1 MDYHAMSEESA
12 SSSESPS
19 FNSETQST
27 PPTSAA
33 PKPSEE
39 EQDISQASQSEDTE
53 HTAVSEASP
62 PAVLVTGV
70 RTSASLKKPAGKIN
84 CFLEFVLLNS
94 LWLEQ

>member
-19 FNSETQST
+19 FHSETQSP
-27 PPTSAA
+27 PPTSA

-39 EQDISQASQSEDTE
+39 ERDISRASQSEDTE

-84 CFLEFVLLNS
+84 CFLEFLLLNN

>member
-1 MDYHAMSEESA
+1 MSEESA

-19 FNSETQST
+19 FNSETRS

-39 EQDISQASQSEDTE
+39 ERDISRASQSEDTD

-84 CFLEFVLLNS
+84 C
-94 LWLEQ
+94 

>member
-1 MDYHAMSEESA
+1 MSEESA

-19 FNSETQST
+19 FNSETQSP
-27 PPTSAA
+27 PPTSA
-33 PKPSEE
+33 PKPGEE
-39 EQDISQASQSEDTE
+39 EQDISRASQSEDTE

-84 CFLEFVLLNS
+84 CFLEFLLLNS

>member
-1 MDYHAMSEESA
+1 MSEESA

-27 PPTSAA
+27 LPTSA

-39 EQDISQASQSEDTE
+39 EQDISRASQSEDTE
-53 HTAVSEASP
+53 HTVVSEASP